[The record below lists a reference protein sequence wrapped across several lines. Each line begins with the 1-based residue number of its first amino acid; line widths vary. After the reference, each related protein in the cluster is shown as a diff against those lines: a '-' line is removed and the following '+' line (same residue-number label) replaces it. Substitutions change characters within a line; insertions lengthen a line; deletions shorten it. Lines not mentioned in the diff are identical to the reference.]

1 MRIASVLVAVGCA
14 GLAAACAEPEP
25 RPAHDGYTVSSP
37 ESADRVLETS
47 GVRRLV
53 LVPVPTTTPGPDDDP
68 WWPYGV
74 RCRER
79 LADSTIRIEVRGPD
93 VGPTDVAVIY
103 AKFIAHNRRTLAA
116 SRRLQAICVPLENPS
131 D

>member
-14 GLAAACAEPEP
+14 GLVAACAEPEP
-25 RPAHDGYTVSSP
+25 RPAHDGYTVSSV
-37 ESADRVLETS
+37 EAVDRLLETS

-68 WWPYGV
+68 WFPFGV

-93 VGPTDVAVIY
+93 VDQRDVAVIY
-103 AKFIAHNRRTLAA
+103 AKFRAHNQRTLAA
-116 SRRLQAICVPLENPS
+116 SRRLQATCVLLENPS